1 MNKWTS
7 AAIRE
12 FGMSLKLTQEE
23 LGVLIGVTTVYVN
36 HLEQGMRKPSIPLC
50 ILLNL
55 MKKEIDNSGK

>member
-12 FGMSLKLTQEE
+12 FRMSLQLTQEE
-23 LGVLIGVTTVYVN
+23 LGVLIGVTTVHVN
-36 HLEQGMRKPSIPLC
+36 HLERGVKKPSIPLC

-55 MKKEIDNSGK
+55 MKKEIDNSIK